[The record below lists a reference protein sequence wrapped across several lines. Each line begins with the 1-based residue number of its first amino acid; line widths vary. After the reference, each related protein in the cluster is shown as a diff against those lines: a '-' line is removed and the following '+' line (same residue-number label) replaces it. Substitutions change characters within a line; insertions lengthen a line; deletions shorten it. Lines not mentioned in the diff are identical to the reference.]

1 MTADYIIH
9 HWYVNFSSGTL
20 LHQLSGE
27 ERRLGEYQLKLLLVL
42 AENAGKTLSR
52 DELTTLVWE
61 RRVIGINSLP
71 NAIHALRVAL
81 EDDGKQQRII
91 KTIPKKGYILEA
103 EYCQRV
109 PPMDEDA
116 LAASP
121 LLSGDEPLISGD
133 EPPISGES
141 AEASKPQSE
150 SAITHV
156 SLAESAPQKVPSQR
170 TALRFWRWL
179 VPAQLILLLGLIIWL
194 FVMPMLAPVTKVIER
209 DSGVYSNIRLLE
221 LSRQYEK
228 DFVCE
233 DLHNQLRTALY
244 PLNQLLKNRKV
255 KMDAFFFGSCTSLNY
270 TMTLKNSCNH
280 IQLAMNILNWR
291 TNGALLTA
299 LIYRETERKL
309 NEMENCVN

>member
-9 HWYVNFSSGTL
+9 HWYVDFSSGTL
-20 LHQLSGE
+20 LHQLTGE
-27 ERRLGEYQLKLLLVL
+27 ERRLGEYQFKLLQVL

-91 KTIPKKGYILEA
+91 KTVPKKGYILEA

-109 PPMDEDA
+109 PSMDEEAQAAIPAPVDDDPLA
-116 LAASP
+116 LE
-121 LLSGDEPLISGD
+121 DNV
-133 EPPISGES
+133 
-141 AEASKPQSE
+141 EASEPQPE
-150 SAITHV
+150 HAPPV
-156 SLAESAPQKVPSQR
+156 ASLAESLTEDAPLQPTTR
-170 TALRFWRWL
+170 RFWYWL
-179 VPAQLILLLGLIIWL
+179 VPAQLVLLLGLIIWL
-194 FVMPMLAPVTKVIER
+194 FVMPMLAPVTRVTER
-209 DSGVYSNIRLLE
+209 DPGVYSNIRLLE
-221 LSRQYEK
+221 LNRQNEK
-228 DFVCE
+228 TFACE

-244 PLNQLLKNRKV
+244 PLNQLLKNRQV
-255 KMDAFFFGSCTSLNY
+255 KMDAIFFGSCTSLNY
-270 TMTLKNSCNH
+270 TLTLKNSCDRT
-280 IQLAMNILNWR
+280 QLAMNILNWR

-309 NEMENCVN
+309 NEMENCVD

>member
-9 HWYVNFSSGTL
+9 HWYVDFSSGTL
-20 LHQLSGE
+20 LHQLTGE
-27 ERRLGEYQLKLLLVL
+27 ERRLGEYQFKLLQVL

-91 KTIPKKGYILEA
+91 KTVPKKGYILEA

-109 PPMDEDA
+109 PSMDEEAQAAIPAPVDDDPLA
-116 LAASP
+116 LE
-121 LLSGDEPLISGD
+121 DNV
-133 EPPISGES
+133 
-141 AEASKPQSE
+141 EASEPQPE
-150 SAITHV
+150 HAPPV
-156 SLAESAPQKVPSQR
+156 ASLAESLTEDAPLQPTTR
-170 TALRFWRWL
+170 RFWYWL
-179 VPAQLILLLGLIIWL
+179 VPAQLVLLLGLIIWL
-194 FVMPMLAPVTKVIER
+194 FVLPMLAPVTRVTER
-209 DSGVYSNIRLLE
+209 DPGVYSNIRLLE
-221 LSRQYEK
+221 LNRQNEK
-228 DFVCE
+228 TFACE

-244 PLNQLLKNRKV
+244 PLNQLLKNRQV
-255 KMDAFFFGSCTSLNY
+255 KMDAIFFGSCTSLNY
-270 TMTLKNSCNH
+270 TLTLKNSCDRT
-280 IQLAMNILNWR
+280 QLAMNILNWR

-309 NEMENCVN
+309 NEMENCVD

>member
-9 HWYVNFSSGTL
+9 HWYVDFSSGTL
-20 LHQLSGE
+20 LHQLTGE
-27 ERRLGEYQLKLLLVL
+27 ERRLGEYQLKLLQVL

-91 KTIPKKGYILEA
+91 KTIPRKGYILEV
-103 EYCQRV
+103 EYCQQV
-109 PPMDEDA
+109 PSMDEEAQTEIPAPVDD
-116 LAASP
+116 SP
-121 LLSGDEPLISGD
+121 LAFEDNV
-133 EPPISGES
+133 
-141 AEASKPQSE
+141 EASEPQPE
-150 SAITHV
+150 PALPAV
-156 SLAESAPQKVPSQR
+156 SLAESSPEDAPPQPTTR
-170 TALRFWRWL
+170 RFWYWL
-179 VPAQLILLLGLIIWL
+179 VPAQGVLLLGLIIWL
-194 FVMPMLAPVTKVIER
+194 FVLPMLAPVTKVIER
-209 DSGVYSNIRLLE
+209 DPGVYSNIRLLE
-221 LSRQYEK
+221 LHRQNEK
-228 DFVCE
+228 NFACE

-244 PLNQLLKNRKV
+244 PLNQLLKNRQV
-255 KMDAFFFGSCTSLNY
+255 KMDAIFFGSCTSLNY
-270 TMTLKNSCNH
+270 TLMLKNNCDRT
-280 IQLAMNILNWR
+280 QLAMNILNWR

>member
-9 HWYVNFSSGTL
+9 HWYVDFSSGTL
-20 LHQLSGE
+20 LNQLTGE

-42 AENAGKTLSR
+42 AENVGKTLSR

-91 KTIPKKGYILEA
+91 KTVPRKGYILEA

-109 PPMDEDA
+109 PPADDDTQANITA
-116 LAASP
+116 LADDAP
-121 LLSGDEPLISGD
+121 LTSGDNPEPNALQ
-133 EPPISGES
+133 PAS
-141 AEASKPQSE
+141 AAP
-150 SAITHV
+150 AV
-156 SLAESAPQKVPSQR
+156 PLAESFPEDTPSQPATR
-170 TALRFWRWL
+170 RFWYWL
-179 VPAQLILLLGLIIWL
+179 VPAQLVLLLGLIIWL
-194 FVMPMLAPVTKVIER
+194 FILPMLAPVTRVIER
-209 DSGVYSNIRLLE
+209 DPGVYSNIRLLE
-221 LSRQYEK
+221 LNRQNEK
-228 DFVCE
+228 NFACE

-244 PLNQLLKNRKV
+244 PLDQLLKNRQV
-255 KMDAFFFGSCTSLNY
+255 KMDAIFFGSCTSLNY
-270 TMTLKNSCNH
+270 TLTLKNSCDRT
-280 IQLAMNILNWR
+280 QLAMNILNWR

-309 NEMENCVN
+309 NEMENCIN